1 MRRQPF
7 HLGQHSHLITEIE
20 TSGWLIH
27 NNGGSILCQRSSD
40 ERKLALA
47 TADARVFGV
56 RKLADT
62 KRRQGA
68 KSATPI
74 FVRWSGEQTEVR
86 RSTHH
91 HHVNHAKWKM
101 CRVRLGNVSD
111 PTRDLRARE
120 LGHGHAIDQ
129 DLAPLRRQEA
139 KDRLKECG
147 LA

>member
-1 MRRQPF
+1 MPRQPF
-7 HLGQHSHLITEIE
+7 HLGQHSHLVTKIE
-20 TSGWLIH
+20 TSGRLIH

-56 RKLADT
+56 CKLADT
-62 KRRQGA
+62 KPRQGA

-74 FVRWSGEQTEVR
+74 LVRWSGKQTKVR

-91 HHVNHAKWKM
+91 HHVNHTKWKM
-101 CRVRLGNVSD
+101 RRVRLWNVSD
-111 PTRDLRARE
+111 PASNLRARE
-120 LGHGHAIDQ
+120 LAHCHAIDE
-129 DLAPLRRQEA
+129 DLARLRRQEA
-139 KDRLKECG
+139 KDGLKECG